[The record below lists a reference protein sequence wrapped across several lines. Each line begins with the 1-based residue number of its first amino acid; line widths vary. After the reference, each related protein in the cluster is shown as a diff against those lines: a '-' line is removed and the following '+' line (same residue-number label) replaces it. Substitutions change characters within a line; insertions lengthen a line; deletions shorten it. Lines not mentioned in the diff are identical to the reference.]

1 MVRWKWCLAAAL
13 LAGCA
18 VDEKAAPDGR
28 TAVLELRA
36 RSSAEAVDEA
46 LKLLPEGALLVPLP
60 AEPEDRNPETL
71 AADAPEFWRAHALA
85 FNPEVRAALQ
95 ELRASLAAE
104 TGAGAPEAL
113 MTETEIMKA
122 REGFTEWQP
131 GIGVDL
137 LALLGIGQS
146 AAAKALAS
154 ATVRRDEARLA
165 EALWKAPFEADRGR
179 IRVAAARA
187 NLEAL
192 DLLVTEATKDQERI
206 LLLQMH
212 GRLAETTVHD
222 ARTMFHRLLETRA
235 NAKAELAA
243 ARAEL
248 AVACGLG
255 PDALPLDRITLATI
269 DDFDVEGGVPR
280 TPEAEALFAARP
292 DLKRLGLEYAMS
304 EAELRLAAR
313 SIIPTITPSW
323 KPSLV
328 KGLLTEPGGMVAID
342 FPWPSRV
349 SSAIKVA
356 CVRRDTAAIA
366 WVDAANA
373 AWNTVVALRREME
386 AAFENW
392 SVHVPIVDSATAG
405 AWIAARKRF
414 SLDRETLT
422 DWIMALERRMEGL
435 EMIQRHR
442 EHAFLR
448 ILDYLQALGPRTP
461 EKKS

>member
-1 MVRWKWCLAAAL
+1 MVRWKMIVAAAL

-18 VDEKAAPDGR
+18 VEEKAAPNGASTLIQLR
-28 TAVLELRA
+28 T

-46 LKLLPEGALLVPLP
+46 LKLLPTGALLVPLP
-60 AEPEDRNPETL
+60 ALPEDRNPETL
-71 AADAPEFWRAHALA
+71 DADLAQFWHASALA
-85 FNPEVRAALQ
+85 FSPDVRAAFQ
-95 ELRASLAAE
+95 ELRASIAAE
-104 TGAGAPEAL
+104 TGVGSPEAL
-113 MTETEIMKA
+113 MTETEIMRS

-131 GIGVDL
+131 GVGVDL

-146 AAAKALAS
+146 AAAEALAS
-154 ATVRRDEARLA
+154 ATVRRDEARLT
-165 EALWKAPFEADRGR
+165 EALWKAPFAADRGR

-187 NLEAL
+187 NLESLEA
-192 DLLVTEATKDQERI
+192 LVTEATKDQERI

-222 ARTMFHRLLETRA
+222 ARTMFHRLLEARTD
-235 NAKAELAA
+235 AKSELAA

-248 AVACGLG
+248 ALACGLG
-255 PDALPLDRITLATI
+255 PDAKPLDRITLATI
-269 DDFDVEGGVPR
+269 DDFDVAGGVPR
-280 TPEAEALFAARP
+280 LPEAEALFAARP
-292 DLKRLGLEYAMS
+292 DLKRLGLEYAMN

-328 KGLLTEPGGMVAID
+328 KGLSTQPGGMVAID

-349 SSAIKVA
+349 SSAMKVA
-356 CVRRDTAAIA
+356 SVRRDAAASA

-373 AWNTVVALRREME
+373 AWNEVVALRREME
-386 AAFENW
+386 AAYENW

-414 SLDRETLT
+414 SLDREALT
-422 DWIMALERRMEGL
+422 DWIMALERRMEGI

-448 ILDYLQALGPRTP
+448 ILDYLQALGPRTL